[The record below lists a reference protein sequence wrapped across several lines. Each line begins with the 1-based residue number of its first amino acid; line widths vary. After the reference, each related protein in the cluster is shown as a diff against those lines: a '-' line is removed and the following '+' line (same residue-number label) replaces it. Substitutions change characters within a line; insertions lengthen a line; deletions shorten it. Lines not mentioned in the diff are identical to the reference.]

1 MVIQAIQIS
10 QTRRD
15 SSIWKELQSA
25 ALTLLTDNAT
35 WVPSLSAI
43 ECAEALAR
51 DAFPNGNQL
60 GFAITATWLE
70 NSVQMELAALW
81 TPAAAS
87 HSERQNAMLDIR
99 AGRLF
104 VPCIRLQAVQQEVV
118 EDVDA
123 LLLDAV
129 RRDHPTPA
137 RWDLDRQGRPYPAG
151 DGKGHYLALKDHMLA
166 RERCHTVPELK
177 EPTSSMSIAPPPPAM
192 AASNDN
198 FSEQFDVP
206 PPAHNE
212 SEVFESTIPPNTFT
226 SASLAFQQYAELA
239 PVPADLEQGI
249 PLALMS
255 CGYMPRRVAKC
266 LKETFVPSLISP
278 SSARKSYIAAR
289 NTVLWL
295 DTEASA
301 YHRSRALLLQAPIIV
316 DSEWDAPKLNRGSW
330 SDGDHK
336 HLLEHYRH
344 PPYDGTSWHGMYER
358 VALPPPLCFLRRDAL
373 ESIPLSTRVALSQS
387 VPDHLREALKKQ
399 MDDGKAIAHALQ
411 RQFFGVPG
419 VSDGVD
425 QDENDAGS
433 VYPITISFDEPVWS
447 DITQREIVKVPTA
460 LVKFKSLDLDSL
472 LKLRHLRQ
480 GPGYGRTLFVLNPNG
495 TPYLPKAQ
503 HVIVLK
509 RYSCAD
515 DLVDMWASN
524 LAGMQKSLSQLSLRR
539 DSKKATLL
547 EYQAIPSKKLKLDGA
562 DAWDPFLANPHPT
575 TATTTGHTATFA
587 HRLAIEPGS
596 SIEPYPHSPPVD

>member
-1 MVIQAIQIS
+1 
-10 QTRRD
+10 
-15 SSIWKELQSA
+15 
-25 ALTLLTDNAT
+25 
-35 WVPSLSAI
+35 
-43 ECAEALAR
+43 
-51 DAFPNGNQL
+51 
-60 GFAITATWLE
+60 
-70 NSVQMELAALW
+70 MELAALW
-81 TPAAAS
+81 SPAEAS

-104 VPCIRLQAVQQEVV
+104 VPCIRLQAALQEVD
-118 EDVDA
+118 EDVDV

-129 RRDHPTPA
+129 GRDHPTLA
-137 RWDLDRQGRPYPAG
+137 RWDLDQQGRPYPAG
-151 DGKGHYLALKDHMLA
+151 DGKGHYLALKDRMLA
-166 RERCHTVPELK
+166 KESDVSVMHKRVLDAQEQQFDLRSEIEELQRMIAGLVVEDTTSNDPGFSSKSSLKKRGSSHTVPELE
-177 EPTSSMSIAPPPPAM
+177 EPTSSMSIAPPPPAV

-212 SEVFESTIPPNTFT
+212 SEAFESTTPPNTFT
-226 SASLAFQQYAELA
+226 SASPAFQQYAELA

-266 LKETFVPSLISP
+266 LKETFVPSLTAP

-289 NTVLWL
+289 NTILWL
-295 DTEASA
+295 DTEASG
-301 YHRSRALLLQAPIIV
+301 YHRSRALLLQAPIMV
-316 DSEWDAPKLNRGSW
+316 DSEWNALKLNRGSW

-358 VALPPPLCFLRRDAL
+358 VTLPPALCFLRRDAL
-373 ESIPLSTRVALSQS
+373 ESIPPSTRVALSQS

-399 MDDGKAIAHALQ
+399 MDDGMAIAHALQ

-425 QDENDAGS
+425 QDENDARS
-433 VYPITISFDEPVWS
+433 VYPITISFDELVWS
-447 DITQREIVKVPTA
+447 EIIQRDIVKIPVA

-480 GPGYGRTLFVLNPNG
+480 GPGYGRTLFVLNPDG

-503 HVIVLK
+503 HISVLK

-515 DLVDMWASN
+515 DLVDIWASN
-524 LAGMQKSLSQLSLRR
+524 LAGMQTSLSQLSLRR

-547 EYQAIPSKKLKLDGA
+547 ECQASSSAKKLKFDGA
-562 DAWDPFLANPHPT
+562 DAWDSLLANPHPT
-575 TATTTGHTATFA
+575 TTAGHTATFS

-596 SIEPYPHSPPVD
+596 SVGPYRHTPLAD